1 MGSYWRQL
9 GGGTSLSGLGWM
21 ENEEAGSAFLLYTW
35 REAGGGAEGEGQ
47 ADCIECESDMG
58 PNPMTLRP

>member
-47 ADCIECESDMG
+47 ADSALSVSPTWG
-58 PNPMTLRP
+58 PIP